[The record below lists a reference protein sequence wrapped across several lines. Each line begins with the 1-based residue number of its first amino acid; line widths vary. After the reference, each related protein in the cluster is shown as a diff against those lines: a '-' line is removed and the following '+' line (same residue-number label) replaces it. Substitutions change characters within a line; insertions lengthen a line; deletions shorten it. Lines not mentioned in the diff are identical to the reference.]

1 MAVGRSIRPAIA
13 FQVPPARFDILRL
26 GTSARAIQPKAKLG
40 PVDDPL
46 EREADRVADAVME
59 DGALGILG
67 HLAAGT
73 AQRKCAECEEDEAL
87 QGKHDPQ
94 AGPQGSSGEAVDA
107 AARAVDADG
116 KPMPAAARAYF
127 ESRFGHDFSGV
138 RIHTGGRAAAAA
150 NAIHARAYT
159 LGSDI
164 AFAAGEYAPGQ
175 PDGRL
180 LLAHELAHVMQQG
193 LPTTIQRAPG
203 DEAAN
208 KEPPATEERPSAK
221 VTFTAKDLLI
231 YPLFIDL
238 WNDVFAQKLTD
249 AQKKE
254 FRLKGKEGAAIWN
267 LIFAGMPAGGS
278 LDAGASFGDFLG
290 AWLKHAEEIHK
301 IAGGESFYLDLFSS
315 FVRINLDSYLGSDLF
330 KSRLKTHAASLV
342 SIYALAQ
349 ATLSTV
355 QAVKKPSAK
364 PGELEAT
371 QLEKQTLLLKTIF
384 NLVLADQIK
393 APDFFAVDPLKLS
406 THPAYAATSA
416 TAGGGP
422 PELALEHKK
431 GEGEGQGGQQ
441 RKLGLTLNLPQIVG
455 LFREGGPSVKD
466 QADLQKYRGWQGSLW
481 FSYDLANPTA
491 LQRQAGKLPSEAF
504 HVGTL
509 FGGGG
514 FLGEI
519 EGGARYSGEPAKELT
534 GWFLR
539 GGFGYSG
546 KKGAV
551 IQKMGFTAVYTD
563 WTEHDIF
570 APRLGEGG
578 APAGG
583 RAGQFTPF
591 AKLEFGR
598 RHKFG
603 IGTAL
608 GFVTGTHEKFNV
620 SDFRGDL
627 SYTYLGDRS
636 EDSLPVFKLDLSG
649 SVSRLDWW
657 NPDSPLLGGVQL
669 RTSVNQ
675 FFVAGQVNT
684 GAGKIPEQRAA
695 QIGEKEKV
703 LAPTTVLF
711 TGGVYF

>member
-1 MAVGRSIRPAIA
+1 MGPLLALQAFPTRPVATRPDTAAIR
-13 FQVPPARFDILRL
+13 RN
-26 GTSARAIQPKAKLG
+26 AKLG

-46 EREADRVADAVME
+46 EREADQIAETAMD
-59 DGALGILG
+59 DGTLEGFTQAP
-67 HLAAGT
+67 AEV
-73 AQRKCAECEEDEAL
+73 AQRKCAECEEEETV
-87 QGKHDPQ
+87 QRKHD
-94 AGPQGSSGEAVDA
+94 AHMGSQPRGRASAET
-107 AARAVDADG
+107 AARAVATG
-116 KPMPAAARAYF
+116 GTPMSPEARAYF
-127 ESRFGHDFSGV
+127 EPRFGRDFSDV
-138 RIHTGGRAAAAA
+138 RIHNGSEAAVAAD
-150 NAIHARAYT
+150 AIHARAYT

-164 AFAAGEYAPGQ
+164 AFATGEYAPGEAA
-175 PDGRL
+175 GRR
-180 LLAHELAHVMQQG
+180 LLAHELAHVVQQ
-193 LPTTIQRAPG
+193 
-203 DEAAN
+203 
-208 KEPPATEERPSAK
+208 ERPSTIRRAPKGETATETPAK
-221 VTFTAKDLLI
+221 EGKPPDEVTFTAKDLLI

-238 WNDVFAQKLTD
+238 WNDIFAQKLTD

-267 LIFAGMPAGGS
+267 LIFAGMPAGKS

-290 AWLKHAEEIHK
+290 AWLKHAEDIHK

-342 SIYALAQ
+342 SIFALAQ

-364 PGELEAT
+364 TGELEAT

-393 APDFFAVDPLKLS
+393 APDFFAIGPLKLS

-416 TAGGGP
+416 TAGGAP
-422 PELALEHKK
+422 PELELEHKK
-431 GEGEGQGGQQ
+431 GEGEGQGGEQL
-441 RKLGLTLNLPQIVG
+441 KLGLTLNLPQIVS
-455 LFREGGPSVKD
+455 LFREGGPSAKD

-491 LQRQAGKLPSEAF
+491 MQRQAGKLPSEAF

-519 EGGARYSGEPAKELT
+519 SGGARYGGEPAKELT

-563 WTEHDIF
+563 WTERDIF

-578 APAGG
+578 APVGG
-583 RAGQFTPF
+583 QAGQITPF
-591 AKLEFGR
+591 TKLEFGR

-603 IGTAL
+603 VGAAL
-608 GFVTGTHEKFNV
+608 GFVTGTHESFGI

-636 EDSLPVFKLDLSG
+636 EDSLPVFKIDLSG

-669 RTSVNQ
+669 RTGFNQ

-703 LAPTTVLF
+703 LVPTTVLF

>member
-1 MAVGRSIRPAIA
+1 MIAARAYGTVSPSPQMARPA
-13 FQVPPARFDILRL
+13 PALQRK
-26 GTSARAIQPKAKLG
+26 ARVG

-46 EREADRVADAVME
+46 EREADRIADAVVSA
-59 DGALGILG
+59 DIVGPLGWAP
-67 HLAAGT
+67 AAT
-73 AQRKCAECEEDEAL
+73 AQRKCAECEEEERGNIQRKCAECD
-87 QGKHDPQ
+87 
-94 AGPQGSSGEAVDA
+94 SGELTRKEPAEA
-107 AARAVDADG
+107 AARAVAAG
-116 KPMPAAARAYF
+116 GAPMSAEARAYF
-127 ESRFGHDFSGV
+127 EPRFGRDFSSV
-138 RIHTGGRAAAAA
+138 RIHTGGRTAAAAD
-150 NAIHARAYT
+150 AIQARAYT
-159 LGSDI
+159 LGADI
-164 AFAAGEYAPGQ
+164 AFAAGAYAPGE
-175 PDGRL
+175 PAGRRL
-180 LLAHELAHVMQQG
+180 IAHELAHVAQQRG
-193 LPTTIQRAPG
+193 FSTIRRAPEDETAKKEAPTT
-203 DEAAN
+203 
-208 KEPPATEERPSAK
+208 TEKPSEK

-238 WNDVFAQKLTD
+238 WSDIFAQKLTD
-249 AQKKE
+249 EQKKE

-267 LIFAGMPAGGS
+267 LIFAGMPAGKS
-278 LDAGASFGDFLG
+278 LDAGSSFGDFLG
-290 AWLKHAEEIHK
+290 AWLKHAEDIHK

-330 KSRLKTHAASLV
+330 KSRLKKHAASLV
-342 SIYALAQ
+342 SIFALAQ

-364 PGELEAT
+364 TGEFEAT

-384 NLVLADQIK
+384 NLVLAEQIK
-393 APDFFAVDPLKLS
+393 APDFFATGPLKLS

-422 PELALEHKK
+422 AELILEHKK
-431 GEGEGQGGQQ
+431 GEGEGQGGEQ
-441 RKLGLTLNLPQIVG
+441 RKLGLTLNLPQIVS
-455 LFREGGPSVKD
+455 LFREGGPSAKD

-481 FSYDLANPTA
+481 FSYDLTDPTA

-519 EGGARYSGEPAKELT
+519 EGGARYSGDQARQLT

-546 KKGAV
+546 KKGA
-551 IQKMGFTAVYTD
+551 IIKKMGFTAVYTD
-563 WTEHDIF
+563 WTEQDIF

-578 APAGG
+578 APVGG

-591 AKLEFGR
+591 ANLEFGR

-603 IGTAL
+603 VGAAL

-620 SDFRGDL
+620 SDFRGDF

-636 EDSLPVFKLDLSG
+636 EESLPVFKIDLSG

-657 NPDSPLLGGVQL
+657 NPDSPLLGGVRL
-669 RTSVNQ
+669 RTSFDQ
-675 FFVAGQVNT
+675 YFVAGQVST
-684 GAGKIPEQRAA
+684 GAGKIPEQRAV

-703 LAPTTVLF
+703 LVPTTVLF